1 MTETVFEPS
10 IKVTKQALARKEKFL
25 KSKFYNGLPSTE
37 TYMSKPRKV
46 YFDDLGNIVC
56 ITKDEDF
63 DIPDDWKTAKFT
75 VEELRMISGNKSYSA
90 FKVVEESGKYCIKH
104 VKSLNKQS
112 SRMAGELTEVPW
124 NTDDV
129 QLNIKVEQDKI
140 TVYLSDQGADYL
152 AEFKDNNYIV
162 RGYTYFPVYVCAK
175 NNPSFLI
182 DRFDVSLKEL
192 ATQNQMTVKTSDD
205 YTQFSIYTLQL
216 FDSYGR
222 L

>member
-10 IKVTKQALARKEKFL
+10 IKVTKQALARKEKFR
-25 KSKFYNGLPSTE
+25 KSKYHNGLPSTE

-46 YFDDLGNIVC
+46 YFNELGDIVC

-63 DIPDDWKTAKFT
+63 DIPADWKTAKFT

-90 FKVVEESGKYCIKH
+90 FKVVEESGEYSIKH
-104 VKSLNKQS
+104 IRHLNKKS

-129 QLNIKVEQDKI
+129 ELNVRVEQDKI

-152 AEFKDNNYIV
+152 AEHKGNNYIV
-162 RGYTYFPVYVCAK
+162 RGYKDLPLYVCAK

-182 DRFDVSLKEL
+182 DKFDVSLQEL
-192 ATQNQMTVKTSDD
+192 ATKNQMTIKTSDD
-205 YTQFSIYTLQL
+205 YTQFGIYTLRL